1 MTIRHCEERMRR
13 SNPEYY
19 SPVKNLD
26 SSVESLMNGVVELK
40 PGGAE
45 ALKALLEKAS
55 IEKRPLRVK
64 LGIDPTSSDLHLGH
78 MVCIQKLKQFQEAG
92 HLPVLIIGGYTAQ
105 VGDPS
110 GRNEMRPPLS
120 AKDVAGYAKTYLE
133 QVSRVLDLDKVE
145 VVNNADWF
153 DKYTM
158 TDMVKLASKV
168 TVNQMIAKD
177 AFGKRLEEG
186 NPLYAHEI
194 LYPLLQGQDSVEIKA
209 DIELGGT
216 DQLFNLMVGRDLQ
229 KANEQKP
236 QLCMCMPLLIGLDGV
251 KKMSKTS
258 GNFIALNDSPKEMFG
273 KSMSIPDELIL
284 HYFTLATRSS
294 PQELATIKSR
304 LESGEN
310 PRHIKDELAQAIVTI
325 YYSAEQ
331 AKQESGNFAKQ
342 FAQKEIPD
350 DIPEFALNGSNILVD
365 IMVAAGLCDS
375 KGEAKRLVAGG
386 GVKLDGKKLSDPQAE
401 IKASSG
407 AVLQAGKRKFVR
419 FS

>member
-1 MTIRHCEERMRR
+1 M
-13 SNPEYY
+13 S
-19 SPVKNLD
+19 
-26 SSVESLMNGVVELK
+26 GVVELK
-40 PGGAE
+40 PGGAD
-45 ALKALLEKAS
+45 ALRELLAAAEK
-55 IEKRPLRVK
+55 EGRQLRVK

-92 HLPVLIIGGYTAQ
+92 HLPVLLIGGYTAQ

-120 AKDVAGYAKTYLE
+120 AEDVAGYAKTYLD
-133 QVSRVLDLDKVE
+133 QVARVLDLSKVE

-158 TDMVKLASKV
+158 TDLVKLASKV

-177 AFGKRLEEG
+177 AFGKRLEAG

-194 LYPLLQGQDSVEIKA
+194 LYPLLQGQDSVEINA

-216 DQLFNLMVGRDLQ
+216 DQIFNLMVGRDLQ
-229 KANEQKP
+229 KANGQKP
-236 QLCMCMPLLIGLDGV
+236 QLCMCMPLLVGLDGI

-258 GNFIALNDSPKEMFG
+258 GNFIALNDSPKDMFG
-273 KSMSIPDELIL
+273 KSMSIPDDLIL
-284 HYFTLATRSS
+284 DYFTLAANSG
-294 PQELATIKSR
+294 PDEVELVKSR

-310 PRHIKDELAQAIVTI
+310 PRYIKDELAQKIVSI
-325 YYSAEQ
+325 YYSAED
-331 AKQESGNFAKQ
+331 AKRESENFVSQFAK
-342 FAQKEIPD
+342 KEIPD
-350 DIPEFALNGSNILVD
+350 DIPEYKLNGTNKLIDV
-365 IMVAAGLCDS
+365 MVEAGLCET

-386 GVKLDGKKLSDPQAE
+386 GVKLDGEKLSDPQTE
-401 IKASSG
+401 LEASAG

-419 FS
+419 IV

>member
-1 MTIRHCEERMRR
+1 M
-13 SNPEYY
+13 
-19 SPVKNLD
+19 
-26 SSVESLMNGVVELK
+26 ELK
-40 PGGAE
+40 PGGSE
-45 ALKALLEKAS
+45 ALEKLLAKAKADG
-55 IEKRPLRVK
+55 KQLRIK

-92 HLPVLIIGGYTAQ
+92 HLPVLLIGGYTAQ

-110 GRNEMRPPLS
+110 GRNEMRPSLS
-120 AKDVAGYAKTYLE
+120 AEDVAGYAKTYLE

-177 AFGKRLEEG
+177 AFGKRLEDG

-209 DIELGGT
+209 DIELGGI

-229 KANEQKP
+229 KANDQKP
-236 QLCMCMPLLIGLDGV
+236 QLCMCMPLLIGLDGA

-258 GNFIALNDSPKEMFG
+258 GNFIALNDSAKEMFG

-284 HYFTLATRSS
+284 DYFTLATRLN
-294 PQELATIKSR
+294 PTQVAAIKSR

-310 PRHIKDELAQAIVTI
+310 PRHIKDQLAQTIVAI
-325 YYSAEQ
+325 YFSADE
-331 AKQESGNFAKQ
+331 AKQESANFAKQ

-350 DIPEFALNGSNILVD
+350 VIPEYKLNGSNILADV
-365 IMVAAGLCDS
+365 MVAAGLCQT
-375 KGEAKRLVAGG
+375 KGEAKRLVQGG
-386 GVKLDGKKLSDPQAE
+386 GVKLDGVKLSDPLAE
-401 IKASSG
+401 LDPCNG

-419 FS
+419 LS

>member
-1 MTIRHCEERMRR
+1 M
-13 SNPEYY
+13 S
-19 SPVKNLD
+19 
-26 SSVESLMNGVVELK
+26 GVVELK
-40 PGGAE
+40 PGGAD
-45 ALKALLEKAS
+45 ALSELLESA
-55 IEKRPLRVK
+55 EKEGRQLRVK

-92 HLPVLIIGGYTAQ
+92 HLPVLLIGGYTAQ

-120 AKDVAGYAKTYLE
+120 ADDVQGYAQTYLD
-133 QVSRVLDLDKVE
+133 QVSRVLDLEQVE

-153 DKYTM
+153 DKYSM
-158 TDMVKLASKV
+158 TDLVKLASKV

-177 AFGKRLEEG
+177 AFGKRLEAG

-216 DQLFNLMVGRDLQ
+216 DQIFNLMVGRDLQ
-229 KANEQKP
+229 KANSQKQ
-236 QLCMCMPLLIGLDGV
+236 QLCMCMPLLVGLDGT

-258 GNFIALNDSPKEMFG
+258 ANFIALNDSPKEMFG

-284 HYFTLATRSS
+284 DYFTLATDLSS
-294 PQELATIKSR
+294 EEIGAVKSR

-310 PRHIKDELAQAIVTI
+310 PRYIKDELAQEIVSI
-325 YYSAEQ
+325 YYSAED
-331 AKQESGNFAKQ
+331 AKRESENFASQ
-342 FAQKEIPD
+342 FAKKEIPD
-350 DIPEFALNGSNILVD
+350 DIPEYKLNGNTKLIDVMLD
-365 IMVAAGLCDS
+365 AGLCAS

-386 GVKLDGKKLSDPQAE
+386 GVKLDGEKLSDPQAE
-401 IKASSG
+401 LGANAG

-419 FS
+419 IT

>member
-1 MTIRHCEERMRR
+1 M
-13 SNPEYY
+13 
-19 SPVKNLD
+19 
-26 SSVESLMNGVVELK
+26 ELK
-40 PGGAE
+40 PGGSE
-45 ALKALLEKAS
+45 ALEKLLAKAKEDGKQ
-55 IEKRPLRVK
+55 LRIK
-64 LGIDPTSSDLHLGH
+64 LGIDPTSNDLHLGH

-92 HLPVLIIGGYTAQ
+92 HLPVLLIGGYTAQ

-110 GRNEMRPPLS
+110 GRNEMRPSLS
-120 AKDVAGYAKTYLE
+120 AEDVAGYAKTYLE
-133 QVSRVLDLDKVE
+133 QVSRVLDLGKVE

-229 KANEQKP
+229 KANGQNP
-236 QLCMCMPLLIGLDGV
+236 QLCMCMPLLIGLDGT

-258 GNFIALNDSPKEMFG
+258 GNFIALNDSAKEMFG

-284 HYFTLATRSS
+284 DYFTLATRSS
-294 PQELATIKSR
+294 PDEVEAIKSR
-304 LESGEN
+304 LDSGEN
-310 PRHIKDELAQAIVTI
+310 PRQIKDELAQAIVTI
-325 YYSAEQ
+325 YYSETE
-331 AKQESGNFAKQ
+331 AKQESENFSKQ
-342 FAQKEIPD
+342 FAKKEIPD
-350 DIPEFALNGSNILVD
+350 DIPEYKLNGSNKLIDVML
-365 IMVAAGLCDS
+365 AAGLCET
-375 KGEAKRLVAGG
+375 KGEAKRLVQGG
-386 GVKLDGKKLSDPQAE
+386 GVKLDGVKLTDPQAE
-401 IKASSG
+401 LNASPG
-407 AVLQAGKRKFVR
+407 AVLQAGKRKFVKLA
-419 FS
+419 

>member
-1 MTIRHCEERMRR
+1 MKDID
-13 SNPEYY
+13 
-19 SPVKNLD
+19 NLM
-26 SSVESLMNGVVELK
+26 SGVMELK
-40 PGGAE
+40 PGGSE
-45 ALKALLEKAS
+45 ALEKLLAKAKADG
-55 IEKRPLRVK
+55 KQLRIK

-92 HLPVLIIGGYTAQ
+92 HLPVLLIGGYTAQ

-110 GRNEMRPPLS
+110 GRNEMRPSLS
-120 AKDVAGYAKTYLE
+120 AEDVAGYAKTYLE

-177 AFGKRLEEG
+177 AFGKRLEDG

-209 DIELGGT
+209 DIELGGI

-229 KANEQKP
+229 KANDQKP
-236 QLCMCMPLLIGLDGV
+236 QLCMCMPLLIGLDGA

-258 GNFIALNDSPKEMFG
+258 GNFIALNDSAKEMFG

-284 HYFTLATRSS
+284 DYFTLATRLN
-294 PQELATIKSR
+294 PTQVAAIKSR

-310 PRHIKDELAQAIVTI
+310 PRHIKDQLAQTIVAI
-325 YYSAEQ
+325 YFSADE
-331 AKQESGNFAKQ
+331 AKQESANFAKQ

-350 DIPEFALNGSNILVD
+350 VIPEYKLNGSNILADV
-365 IMVAAGLCDS
+365 MVAAGLCQT
-375 KGEAKRLVAGG
+375 KGEAKRLVQGG
-386 GVKLDGKKLSDPQAE
+386 GVKLDGVKLSDPLAE
-401 IKASSG
+401 LDPCNG

-419 FS
+419 LS